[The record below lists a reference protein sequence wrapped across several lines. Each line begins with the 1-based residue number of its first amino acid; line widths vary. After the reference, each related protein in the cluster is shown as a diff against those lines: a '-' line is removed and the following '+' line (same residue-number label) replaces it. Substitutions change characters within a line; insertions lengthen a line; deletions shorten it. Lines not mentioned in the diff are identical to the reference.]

1 MVYEEFLSTSRV
13 DRGYFG
19 KGSTA
24 RWELRETALTLEIG
38 FYTSFWT
45 GAAGCSTASL
55 AVSRCLVL
63 QAKKSRVARN
73 DC

>member
-45 GAAGCSTASL
+45 GAAGCSTAS
-55 AVSRCLVL
+55 CL
-63 QAKKSRVARN
+63 
-73 DC
+73 